1 MTHTHTL
8 SMFIFVIIF
17 FDLEWTYIIFY
28 LFFFF
33 SITDWQAWAKAG
45 QDLISRAFP
54 VAQHIVVNTADRN
67 MPLTAPEAVVEQVLK
82 LVRHWRLK
90 QPPAAQK

>member
-1 MTHTHTL
+1 MY
-8 SMFIFVIIF
+8 VNIF
-17 FDLEWTYIIFY
+17 FFK
-28 LFFFF
+28 FFF
-33 SITDWQAWAKAG
+33 IVNWQAWAKAG

-54 VAQHIVVNTADRN
+54 VAQHIVVNAADRN
-67 MPLTAPEAVVEQVLK
+67 MPLTSPEAVVEQVLK